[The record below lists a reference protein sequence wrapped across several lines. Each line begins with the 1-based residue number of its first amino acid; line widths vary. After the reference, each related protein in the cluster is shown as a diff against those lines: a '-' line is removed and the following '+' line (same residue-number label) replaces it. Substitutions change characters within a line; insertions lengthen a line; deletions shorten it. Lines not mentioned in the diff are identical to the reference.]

1 MIDQGCDPVSTT
13 VIVAA
18 LPAQIVA
25 SPLIAAVGNGF
36 TVTVPLAG
44 PDEQVV
50 AASVIVTVYVPAT
63 FDVKLATLPG
73 AGTPAGTVQA

>member
-1 MIDQGCDPVSTT
+1 M
-13 VIVAA
+13 IVAV
-18 LPAQIVA
+18 PPVQIVDE
-25 SPLIAAVGNGF
+25 LTVTVGNGF

-44 PDEQVV
+44 ADEQVD

-63 FDVKLATLPG
+63 PDVKLATLPG